1 MNGNFIKKSDTVSY
15 SIIKFF
21 KVLIA
26 AFAMST
32 ILELSASGYTF
43 FKKNYNLIRMTTIT
57 EDNLFHS
64 TCFYLYLYLNTKQV
78 CDYVSIFFKSRFPKL
93 EIKKIQ

>member
-1 MNGNFIKKSDTVSY
+1 MNGNFIKKSDTVSH
-15 SIIKFF
+15 SIIKFI

-43 FKKNYNLIRMTTIT
+43 F
-57 EDNLFHS
+57 
-64 TCFYLYLYLNTKQV
+64 
-78 CDYVSIFFKSRFPKL
+78 
-93 EIKKIQ
+93 